1 MTLGVTYLTID
12 RVGHLMALL
21 GMKALA
27 AATIANTAM
36 IMSCII

>member
-1 MTLGVTYLTID
+1 
-12 RVGHLMALL
+12 MALL

-36 IMSCII
+36 IMSCIIRFDVNVMTKLVL